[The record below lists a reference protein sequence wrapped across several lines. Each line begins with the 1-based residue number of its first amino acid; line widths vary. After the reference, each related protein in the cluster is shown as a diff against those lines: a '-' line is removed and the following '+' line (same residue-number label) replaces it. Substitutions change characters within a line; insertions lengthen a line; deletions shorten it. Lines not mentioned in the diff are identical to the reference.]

1 MSTATIPCSKCRRPA
16 VIFQRY
22 SGQHLCRDHF
32 LQDFT
37 VRVKKSIRHH
47 QMIEAG
53 DTIAVAY
60 SGGKDSGALLHFLST
75 TFQDR
80 RDLSFM
86 AITIDEG
93 IAGYRDLAGPRAF
106 AEHLGVAW
114 HTASFQEAYGLTMDE
129 VVSRKGESRSC
140 SFCGVLRRQLLNK
153 TARDLG
159 CTKLALGFNLDDE
172 AQSVLMNVL
181 RGDAAAL
188 TRTETNKEG
197 FLPRIRPFSAL
208 PEREVALYSWY
219 TVGSFADDPGCPY
232 ARSAL
237 RGDVRSLLNEYDFG
251 HPATKYAL
259 MGLKEK
265 LAGTMPPSGSATR
278 PCPEC
283 GEPMHETCRTCALL
297 REVRSP

>member
-1 MSTATIPCSKCRRPA
+1 M
-16 VIFQRY
+16 IFQRY
-22 SGQHLCRDHF
+22 SGQHLCKDHF

-37 VRVKKSIRHH
+37 ARVKKSIRQHR
-47 QMIEAG
+47 MIEAG

-60 SGGKDSGALLHFLST
+60 SGGKDSGALLHFLKT

-80 RDLSFM
+80 RDLSFV

-93 IAGYRDLAGPRAF
+93 ISGYRDMAGPRAF
-106 AEHLGVAW
+106 AEHLGIPW
-114 HTASFQEAYGLTMDE
+114 HTASFQDAYDLTMDE

-197 FLPRIRPFSAL
+197 FLPRIRPFTAL

-219 TVGSFADDPGCPY
+219 MVGSFADDPGCPY

-237 RGDVRSLLNEYDFG
+237 RGDVRSLLNEYDFA

-265 LAGTMPPSGSATR
+265 LAGTVPPEGQATT

-283 GEPMHETCRTCALL
+283 GEPMHGTCRTCALL
-297 REVRSP
+297 REVQSP

>member
-1 MSTATIPCSKCRRPA
+1 MSTVTTPCSKCRRPA

-37 VRVKKSIRHH
+37 ARVKKNIRQH
-47 QMIEAG
+47 QMIETG
-53 DTIAVAY
+53 DRIAVAY
-60 SGGKDSGALLHFLST
+60 SGGKDSGGLLHFLKT
-75 TFQDR
+75 TFKDS
-80 RDLSFM
+80 RDLSFVE
-86 AITIDEG
+86 ITIDEG
-93 IAGYRDLAGPRAF
+93 IAGYRDMDGPRAF
-106 AEHLGVAW
+106 ANHLGVAW
-114 HTASFQEAYGLTMDE
+114 HTASFEDVYDLTMDE
-129 VVSRKGESRSC
+129 VVSRKGDSRSC
-140 SFCGVLRRQLLNK
+140 SFCGVLRRQILNK

-172 AQSVLMNVL
+172 AQSVLMNVF

-188 TRTETNKEG
+188 TRTETKKEG
-197 FLPRIRPFSAL
+197 FLPRIRPFSTL

-219 TVGSFADDPGCPY
+219 HVGSFADDPGCPY

-237 RGDVRSLLNEYDFG
+237 RGDVRSLLNEYDFA

-265 LAGTMPPSGSATR
+265 LAGTMPPVGQAVTL
-278 PCPEC
+278 CPEC
-283 GEPMHETCRTCALL
+283 GEPMHGTCRTCALL
-297 REVRSP
+297 REAQRP